1 MSGMLTL
8 MPEGLCP
15 WSALDKAAQWRQQ
28 FPRVFPPSI
37 PRPQRLSLYSL
48 QALLCNGH
56 SQACRLA
63 KGSLYTWSQSTP
75 NSIILESGSRVAS
88 AKRLFTWAQTP
99 QCYFASL
106 GVFIMS
112 VKGGQVF
119 LLKRGWWTWLL
130 FHAECLFGRFLTE
143 LTTDCVDTV
152 YSIYCHGLA
161 PSTLFFR

>member
-15 WSALDKAAQWRQQ
+15 WSAPDKAAQWRQQ

-37 PRPQRLSLYSL
+37 ARPQRLSLYSL

-112 VKGGQVF
+112 VKGGQGFCSKWVGEHGFCFTWSVF
-119 LLKRGWWTWLL
+119 VWKVSLPNWQVCQFDDILMKHFTVFRL
-130 FHAECLFGRFLTE
+130 E
-143 LTTDCVDTV
+143 LHD
-152 YSIYCHGLA
+152 
-161 PSTLFFR
+161 